1 MRLAILSMLV
11 LALTLPALGQY
22 SVEREGA
29 VVRLRDAAA
38 QTTVTVVPAAG
49 NQAIE
54 MMVKGQNVFRFPA
67 ASLEEFLKRPG
78 MAGTPFLAPWA
89 NRLDEQAFYANGKKY
104 TFNMGLGNV
113 RGNIPM
119 HGFLTSTSEWT
130 VVEAKSDSQAAW
142 VTCRL
147 EFWRQ
152 PSWMAQW
159 PFAHTIEITHRLQGG
174 VLEVRTRIENLSA
187 EPMPVAVGYHPYFQL
202 TDSPRDEWTVSVGAR
217 TEWLLAPEKVPTG
230 ETRPIERFFP
240 NPQAIALKDYDLD
253 HVFGDLVRDAT
264 GNAVM
269 SVKGKSQRLDVVY
282 GPNYRA
288 SVIYAPNPS
297 AAPAAGRGPGGP
309 PAGAPGGP
317 PAGAPPQGAQGRG
330 PGGGGMMQNRNF
342 ICFEPMA
349 GITNA
354 TNLAH
359 KGLYKDLQSIPAGGV
374 WQESFWV
381 RPSGF

>member
-1 MRLAILSMLV
+1 MRLALIAVLCVAFLSS
-11 LALTLPALGQY
+11 AFGQY
-22 SVEREGA
+22 SVEREGQ

-38 QTTVTVVPAAG
+38 QTSVTIVPAAG

-78 MAGTPFLAPWA
+78 MAGIPFLGPWA

-113 RGNIPM
+113 RGNIPI
-119 HGFLTSTSEWT
+119 HGFLTSTSEWK
-130 VVEAKSDSQAAW
+130 VIEARADDKAAW
-142 VTCRL
+142 VPSRL

-159 PFAHTIEITHRLQGG
+159 PFAHTIEMTYRLQGG
-174 VLEVRTRIENLSA
+174 VLEVRTRIENLSS
-187 EPMPVAVGYHPYFQL
+187 EPMPVAIGYHPYFQL
-202 TDSPRDEWTVSVGAR
+202 TDSTRDEWTVSVGAR

-230 ETRPIERFFP
+230 ETRPIEKLFP

-253 HVFGDLVRDAT
+253 HVFGDLVRDAA

-288 SVIYAPNPS
+288 SVVYAPNPA
-297 AAPAAGRGPGGP
+297 AAPAGGRGPGGP
-309 PAGAPGGP
+309 PAGAP
-317 PAGAPPQGAQGRG
+317 PQAAQGRG
-330 PGGGGMMQNRNF
+330 PGVGMMQNRNF

-359 KGLYKDLQSIPAGGV
+359 KGLYKELQSIPAGGV